1 VVNVRMTVAD
11 LASTR
16 FAFSPLAELG
26 LSVYLLS
33 GGEVKGLHQAW
44 YEETKPALAGVDM
57 ELLCSVVPRRGL
69 LADFLFV
76 GAADANT
83 SIETQLGLLAEFPL
97 EALESEVREVWQDSE
112 ISPRAKAWLAT
123 GCKAPRIL
131 ADVMYEYWTVAI
143 EPYWA
148 SIRSVLEDDVA
159 FRAGELT
166 RGGMAT
172 MVAGMHPSLT
182 MRGDYVVTSKTCKN
196 PKETYLDGTGMLMVP
211 SVFSWP
217 TTVWVTAPGC
227 AASLIYPAR
236 GVGKLWSRGISGAAD
251 QDPLSALLGRSR
263 AEVLL
268 ALDLPTCT
276 TELAARLSQSA
287 PAVSQHLSVLR
298 RNGLVKSWRAG
309 RRVLYQRTELASS
322 IVQSHTPSRERVGT

>member
-1 VVNVRMTVAD
+1 MTVGD

-16 FAFSPLAELG
+16 FAFSPLAEAG
-26 LSVYLLS
+26 LSLYLLA
-33 GGEVKGLHQAW
+33 GGDVKGLHQAW
-44 YEETKPALAGVDM
+44 CDDVRPALAGVDM

-83 SIETQLGLLAEFPL
+83 RIETQLGLLAEFPL
-97 EALESEVREVWQDSE
+97 DALEAEVREVWQDAP
-112 ISPRAKAWLAT
+112 ISPRAEAWLAT
-123 GCKAPRIL
+123 GCKAPRYL
-131 ADVMYEYWTVAI
+131 ADVLYQYWTVAI
-143 EPYWA
+143 EPHWA
-148 SIRSVLEDDVA
+148 GIRSVLEDDVA

-172 MVAGMHPSLT
+172 MLAGMHPSLT
-182 MRGDYVVTSKTCKN
+182 MRGEYIVTSKTCKN

-211 SVFSWP
+211 SVFAWP
-217 TTVWVTAPGC
+217 TIVWVTAPAT

-236 GVGKLWSRGISGAAD
+236 GVGKLWGRGIAGAAD

-298 RNGLVKSWRAG
+298 RNGLVKSWRTG

-322 IVQSHTPSRERVGT
+322 IVQSNMPARERVGT

>member
-1 VVNVRMTVAD
+1 VYEDVR
-11 LASTR
+11 
-16 FAFSPLAELG
+16 
-26 LSVYLLS
+26 
-33 GGEVKGLHQAW
+33 
-44 YEETKPALAGVDM
+44 PALAGIDM
-57 ELLCSVVPRRGL
+57 ELLYSVVPRRGL

-83 SIETQLGLLAEFPL
+83 RIETQLALLAEFPL
-97 EALESEVREVWQDSE
+97 DALEAEVRNVWQDAPV
-112 ISPRAKAWLAT
+112 SPSAEAWLAT
-123 GCKAPRIL
+123 GCQAPRYL
-131 ADVMYEYWTVAI
+131 ADVLYQYWAVAI
-143 EPYWA
+143 EPHWV

-182 MRGDYVVTSKTCKN
+182 MRGEYMVTSKTCKN

-211 SVFSWP
+211 SVFAWP
-217 TTVWVTAPGC
+217 TIVVVTAPGS

-236 GVGKLWSRGISGAAD
+236 GVGKLWSRGIASTAE
-251 QDPLSALLGRSR
+251 QDPLYALLGRSR
-263 AEVLL
+263 AEVLM

-276 TELAARLSQSA
+276 TELADRLSQSA

-298 RNGLVKSWRAG
+298 RNGLVRSWRTG

-322 IVQSHTPSRERVGT
+322 IVESNLPARERVGT